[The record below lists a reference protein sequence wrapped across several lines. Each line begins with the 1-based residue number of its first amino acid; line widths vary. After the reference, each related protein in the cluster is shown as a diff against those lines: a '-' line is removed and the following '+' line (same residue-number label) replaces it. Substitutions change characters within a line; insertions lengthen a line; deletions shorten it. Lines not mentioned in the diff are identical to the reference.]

1 VRREFRFVQVDVFTE
16 RVFGGNPLAVV
27 FEAVGL
33 GDSEMQAIAREVN
46 CSETTFLLP
55 PTRPD
60 CAARVRIFT
69 PAREVPFA
77 GHPTIGTA
85 WVLATEKMLP
95 PGTTRFNL
103 EEGIGPVEVTLEGD
117 PARPSFLWM
126 RHGEARLGPELTDRA
141 GFARALGLAET
152 DLLPGHPVC
161 TGSTGNAFLYIPLK
175 DRETVDRA
183 RLDVPALLAAQGE
196 GPHLGVFVFAP
207 EPSGSWAGRGAAEG
221 EPSGS
226 WAGRGAAE
234 GEPSGSWAGRGAAE
248 GEPSGYKVYSRMF
261 APHTSGV
268 PEDPAT
274 GSASG
279 PLGAYLVERGL
290 VAPAAT
296 VDIVSEQGTRMG
308 RPSFL
313 RIRLGM
319 RGGRISDIQ
328 VGGSVVAVI
337 DGRLRIP

>member
-1 VRREFRFVQVDVFTE
+1 MGSLRFVQVDVFTE
-16 RVFGGNPLAVV
+16 RVFWGNPLAVV
-27 FEAVGL
+27 FEAEGL
-33 GDSEMQAIAREVN
+33 DERVMPAIAREMN

-55 PTRPD
+55 PTRPE

-85 WVLATEKMLP
+85 WVLATEGLLP
-95 PGTTRFNL
+95 KGINPFNL

-117 PARPSFLWM
+117 PGRPSLLWM
-126 RHGEARLGPELTDRA
+126 RHGEARFGPELPDRA
-141 GFARALGLAET
+141 GFARALGLEAA
-152 DLLPGHPVC
+152 DLLAGQPVRSGS
-161 TGSTGNAFLYIPLK
+161 TGSTFLYIPLR

-183 RLDVPALLAAQGE
+183 RLDVPALLATQGE
-196 GPHLGVFVFAP
+196 GPNLGVFVFAP
-207 EPSGSWAGRGAAEG
+207 DPDPRAG
-221 EPSGS
+221 
-226 WAGRGAAE
+226 
-234 GEPSGSWAGRGAAE
+234 
-248 GEPSGYKVYSRMF
+248 KVYSRMF

-290 VAPAAT
+290 VAPAET

-308 RPSFL
+308 RPSFVHI
-313 RIRLGM
+313 RIGM
-319 RGGRISDIQ
+319 RGGRINKIL
-328 VGGSVVAVI
+328 VGGTVVPVI

>member
-1 VRREFRFVQVDVFTE
+1 VSREYRFVQVDVFTE

-27 FEAVGL
+27 FDAKGL
-33 GDSEMQAIAREVN
+33 GDGEMQAIAREMN

-77 GHPTIGTA
+77 GHPTIGTS
-85 WVLATEKMLP
+85 WVLATEKLLP
-95 PGTTRFNL
+95 ANSLRFNL
-103 EEGIGPVEVTLEGD
+103 EEGIGPVEVTLEGE
-117 PARPSFLWM
+117 PTKPGFLWM
-126 RHGEARLGPELTDRA
+126 RHGEARFGAELTNRA
-141 GFARALGLAET
+141 GFAGALGLAES
-152 DLLPGHPVC
+152 DLLAGAPVC
-161 TGSTGNAFLYIPLK
+161 TGSTGNTFLYIPLR
-175 DRETVDRA
+175 DRDAVDRA
-183 RLDVPALLAAQGE
+183 CLDVPALLAAQGE
-196 GPHLGVFVFAP
+196 GPNLGVFVFAP
-207 EPSGSWAGRGAAEG
+207 DPDPRAG
-221 EPSGS
+221 
-226 WAGRGAAE
+226 
-234 GEPSGSWAGRGAAE
+234 AGRGAAE

-308 RPSFL
+308 RQSFI
-313 RIRLGM
+313 RIRIGM
-319 RGGRISDIQ
+319 SGGRIGPIL
-328 VGGSVVAVI
+328 VGGRVVPVI
-337 DGRLRIP
+337 EGRLRVP

>member
-1 VRREFRFVQVDVFTE
+1 MDVFTE

-27 FEAVGL
+27 FEAAGL
-33 GDSEMQAIAREVN
+33 SDAEMQAIAREMN

-55 PTRPD
+55 STRPD
-60 CAARVRIFT
+60 CAAKVRIFT

-85 WVLATEKMLP
+85 WVLATEKLLP
-95 PGTTRFNL
+95 PGTARFSL
-103 EEGIGPVEVTLEGD
+103 EEGIGPVPVTLDGD

-126 RHGEARLGPELTDRA
+126 RHGEARFGSELTDRS

-152 DLLPGHPVC
+152 DLRAGVPIC
-161 TGSTGNAFLYIPLK
+161 TGSTGNTFLYIPLR

-183 RLDVPALLAAQGE
+183 RLDVPALLAVQGD
-196 GPHLGVFVFAP
+196 GPNLGVFVFSP
-207 EPSGSWAGRGAAEG
+207 DPGGRT
-221 EPSGS
+221 
-226 WAGRGAAE
+226 
-234 GEPSGSWAGRGAAE
+234 
-248 GEPSGYKVYSRMF
+248 VYSRMF

-279 PLGAYLVERGL
+279 PLGAYLVEHGL
-290 VAPAAT
+290 VASAST

-308 RPSFL
+308 RQSFL
-313 RIRLGM
+313 RIRVDTS
-319 RGGRISDIQ
+319 GRRITDIQ
-328 VGGSVVAVI
+328 VGGSVVPVI
-337 DGRLRIP
+337 EGRLRLP